1 MNTVAIAGIVVGG
14 IFLYIFI
21 GVVANR
27 IFSDLDDFDSDD
39 AGFASAAW
47 PISIPFFLIIFLGEK
62 MINLSGKILDLPE
75 TIYKGFREL
84 WAR

>member
-21 GVVANR
+21 GVAIAR
-27 IFSDLDDFDSDD
+27 IFRNVDGFDKND
-39 AGFASAAW
+39 AEASGAFW

-62 MINLSGKILDLPE
+62 TINLSGKILDLPE